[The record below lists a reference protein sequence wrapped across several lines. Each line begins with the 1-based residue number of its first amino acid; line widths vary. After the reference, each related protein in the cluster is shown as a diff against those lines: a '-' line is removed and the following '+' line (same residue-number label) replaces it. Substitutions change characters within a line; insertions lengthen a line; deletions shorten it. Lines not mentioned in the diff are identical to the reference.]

1 MQYSS
6 IIKTVN
12 MSNQYPGAVFF
23 CFGEQS
29 SVLSEWLSYILKDT
43 HTGTLISSTISCLNM
58 VKCVEHHSELN
69 NVCVTP
75 KNISNL

>member
-12 MSNQYPGAVFF
+12 MSNQYPGAGFF

-43 HTGTLISSTISCLNM
+43 HTGTL
-58 VKCVEHHSELN
+58 
-69 NVCVTP
+69 
-75 KNISNL
+75 NLVQLVA